1 MELQLDRKIANR
13 RMFTAIDLVSSST
26 RRDDL
31 LLDENTTQ
39 RVGVLDKNNNVE
51 GWMCPHC
58 NSLFDLDENL
68 TYISLPNI
76 ELGKA

>member
-1 MELQLDRKIANR
+1 VGKKR
-13 RMFTAIDLVSSST
+13 RYLHTQKNQKTSEDCCPVCDEDLYW
-26 RRDDL
+26 
-31 LLDENTTQ
+31 DEYTTQ
-39 RVGVLDKNNNVE
+39 RVGVLDANNDVE

>member
-1 MELQLDRKIANR
+1 MEKKLK
-13 RMFTAIDLVSSST
+13 DLHTQKNQKNEEDCCPVW
-26 RRDDL
+26 DKDL
-31 LLDENTTQ
+31 YWDEHTTQ
-39 RVGVLDKNNNVE
+39 RVGVLDKNNDVE

>member
-1 MELQLDRKIANR
+1 MEKKR
-13 RMFTAIDLVSSST
+13 RYLHTQKNQKTSEDCCPVCDEDLYW
-26 RRDDL
+26 
-31 LLDENTTQ
+31 DEYTTQ
-39 RVGVLDKNNNVE
+39 RVGVLDANNDVE

>member
-1 MELQLDRKIANR
+1 MGKKR
-13 RMFTAIDLVSSST
+13 RYLHTQKNQKTSEDCCPVCDEDLYW
-26 RRDDL
+26 
-31 LLDENTTQ
+31 DEYTTQ
-39 RVGVLDKNNNVE
+39 RVGVLDANNDVE

>member
-1 MELQLDRKIANR
+1 MEKKRKYWHTQKNQKSDEDCCPVCDK
-13 RMFTAIDLVSSST
+13 DLYW
-26 RRDDL
+26 
-31 LLDENTTQ
+31 DEHTTQ
-39 RVGVLDKNNNVE
+39 RVGILDANNDVE
-51 GWMCPHC
+51 GWMGPHC